1 VIVGVGGAMLGFP
14 WADAAG
20 ALVVAFLI
28 AYAAYQIGKEAVE
41 ELIDTAVDSGTQSSI
56 RSSAG
61 EVPGVLDV
69 HELRT
74 RTTGGDVLAD
84 MHVRVNPRIS
94 VSEGHQIA
102 DEVVQRLRENFEE
115 LSDIVVHIDPE
126 DDFDSMQNGK
136 LLDRNILET
145 ALQKILVEFGLDWN
159 MIKAQ
164 PNYLTLHFL
173 KNQIHAQLI
182 LPCPDEVMMSNLR
195 QISPAMT
202 SRIISTTEIDDIEV
216 LASIASYP

>member
-1 VIVGVGGAMLGFP
+1 
-14 WADAAG
+14 
-20 ALVVAFLI
+20 
-28 AYAAYQIGKEAVE
+28 
-41 ELIDTAVDSGTQSSI
+41 
-56 RSSAG
+56 
-61 EVPGVLDV
+61 
-69 HELRT
+69 
-74 RTTGGDVLAD
+74 
-84 MHVRVNPRIS
+84 

-216 LASIASYP
+216 LVSIASYP